1 MFEYL
6 QGKVTIIN
14 PAYIV
19 LDVVGVGYKLYTP
32 NPYQFIENKE
42 YCIFV
47 EQVVRE
53 NAITLYGFATNEDK
67 QLFLKLISVSGIGP
81 KSALAIMAAE
91 NSQSLMAAIEQGEI
105 KYLTKFPG
113 VGKKVASQIIL
124 DLKGKLDVSDQSQ
137 LELILDQD
145 NPALKDA
152 ILALSALGYS
162 NKEVEKIKPK
172 LEKLPNQSADLYIKE
187 ALKLLL
193 KQ

>member
-32 NPYQFIENKE
+32 NPYQFIENKQ

-113 VGKKVASQIIL
+113 VGKKVASQ
-124 DLKGKLDVSDQSQ
+124 VSDQPQ

>member
-1 MFEYL
+1 M
-6 QGKVTIIN
+6 TIVN

-124 DLKGKLDVSDQSQ
+124 DLKGKLDISAQPQ

-172 LEKLPNQSADLYIKE
+172 LEKLPNQSADHYIKE